1 MFFVL
6 SKTLSF
12 FLDPANVL
20 FLALA
25 SGVGLLWTRYKR
37 LARWWLTATVLLTGF
52 LTVVPMGRFLMN
64 ILENRFEPARA
75 LPNDVEGVIVL
86 GGVIDQFLSRNR
98 GVVTVN
104 GAVERL
110 TAFADLAERYPD
122 AKLVFTGGSG
132 ALTDQSL
139 KEADFAAPVLLRMGV
154 ALDRVI
160 FESQSRNTAENASM
174 TREILASAPR
184 GTWILVTSAFHMPR
198 AVGVFRENGWQVF
211 PYPVDYVTR
220 REVRPILQV
229 GLRSGLNSLAAAAHE
244 WTGLTFY
251 WLTGRTNDFFPGP
264 QPGG

>member
-1 MFFVL
+1 M
-6 SKTLSF
+6 
-12 FLDPANVL
+12 
-20 FLALA
+20 
-25 SGVGLLWTRYKR
+25 
-37 LARWWLTATVLLTGF
+37 
-52 LTVVPMGRFLMN
+52 
-64 ILENRFEPARA
+64 
-75 LPNDVEGVIVL
+75 
-86 GGVIDQFLSRNR
+86 
-98 GVVTVN
+98 VTVN

-110 TAFADLAERYPD
+110 TAFADLADRYPD

>member
-1 MFFVL
+1 M
-6 SKTLSF
+6 
-12 FLDPANVL
+12 
-20 FLALA
+20 
-25 SGVGLLWTRYKR
+25 
-37 LARWWLTATVLLTGF
+37 
-52 LTVVPMGRFLMN
+52 
-64 ILENRFEPARA
+64 
-75 LPNDVEGVIVL
+75 
-86 GGVIDQFLSRNR
+86 
-98 GVVTVN
+98 VTIN

-110 TAFADLAERYPD
+110 TAFADLADRYPD

-211 PYPVDYVTR
+211 PYPVDYITR

-229 GLRSGLNSLAAAAHE
+229 GLRSGLNSLAVAAHE

-251 WLTGRTNDFFPGP
+251 WLTGRP
-264 QPGG
+264 QSHCGAF

>member
-20 FLALA
+20 ILALA
-25 SGVGLLWTRYKR
+25 SGVGLLWTPYKW
-37 LARWWLTATVLLTGF
+37 LARWWLTATVLVTVF
-52 LTVVPMGRFLMN
+52 LTVVPVGRFLFN
-64 ILENRFEPARA
+64 ILENRFEPARV
-75 LPNDVEGVIVL
+75 LPNNVEGVIVL

-110 TAFADLAERYPD
+110 TAFADLADRYPN

-229 GLRSGLNSLAAAAHE
+229 RLRSGLNSLAAAAHE

-264 QPGG
+264 QPVG